1 MNDDE
6 YNDYPDYYAGTSDDF
21 YAPAAG
27 CDWSDKENI

>member
-21 YAPAAG
+21 YSPAAG
-27 CDWSDKENI
+27 YNYAEEE